1 MVNIITN
8 SAIDVVEKQR
18 LLVEEALAPDGA
30 YIRAKET
37 LNDLLDRGGITEE
50 LRAKVIGETISQIAI
65 GITANAMSTGL
76 QWAAKE
82 TDNSF
87 KKEEMSRTLAL
98 LDSQVEE
105 AKEKAVASIAAK
117 QLLQA
122 QLIRDYGQPILDND
136 GNVVSLPD
144 SGRIYETIEN
154 LKQDTANK
162 VKLNDQVVAQTDEVY
177 ARTHRLVADTYIN
190 HGVFQWTSLNNN
202 GMAGVQK
209 LVTNYTTLSDLQ
221 KVVSA
226 EQAKGYAYN
235 AWSNA
240 ATSSGGMIGTLV
252 AAEIPGLNYT
262 TYLDKWMTAV
272 TKINAVSAPEITI

>member
-87 KKEEMSRTLAL
+87 KKEEMARTLAL

-144 SGRIYETIEN
+144 SGRLYETIEN

-190 HGVFQWTSLNNN
+190 HGVFQWTSLDNN
-202 GMAGVQK
+202 GMSGVQK

-272 TKINAVSAPEITI
+272 NKINAVSAPEITI

>member
-122 QLIRDYGQPILDND
+122 QLIRDYGHPILDND

>member
-1 MVNIITN
+1 MINIITN

-18 LLVEEALAPDGA
+18 LLVAEALAPDGA

-82 TDNSF
+82 TENSF

-98 LDSQVEE
+98 LDSQGEE

-221 KVVSA
+221 KVASA

-272 TKINAVSAPEITI
+272 TKINAVAAPEITI

>member
-1 MVNIITN
+1 MVNTITN
-8 SAIDVVEKQR
+8 SVIDVVEKQR

-82 TDNSF
+82 TENSF

-136 GNVVSLPD
+136 GNVVSLPN

-190 HGVFQWTSLNNN
+190 HGVFQWTSLDNN

-252 AAEIPGLNYT
+252 AAELPGLNYT

-272 TKINAVSAPEITI
+272 NKINAVSAPSITL

>member
-82 TDNSF
+82 TENSF

-98 LDSQVEE
+98 LDSQGEE

-190 HGVFQWTSLNNN
+190 HGVFQWTSLDNN
-202 GMAGVQK
+202 GMSGVQK

-235 AWSNA
+235 AWGNA
-240 ATSSGGMIGTLV
+240 ASSSGGMIGTLV

-272 TKINAVSAPEITI
+272 TKINAVAAPSITL

>member
-8 SAIDVVEKQR
+8 SAIHVVEKQR

-50 LRAKVIGETISQIAI
+50 LRARVIGETISQIAI

-82 TDNSF
+82 TENSF

-122 QLIRDYGQPILDND
+122 QLIRDYGHPILDND
-136 GNVVSLPD
+136 GNVVWLPN

>member
-82 TDNSF
+82 TENSF

-162 VKLNDQVVAQTDEVY
+162 ASLNTQIVAQTDEVY

-235 AWSNA
+235 AWGNA
-240 ATSSGGMIGTLV
+240 ASSSGGMIGTLV

-272 TKINAVSAPEITI
+272 TKINAVAAPSITL

>member
-8 SAIDVVEKQR
+8 SVIDVVEKQR

-82 TDNSF
+82 TENSF

-122 QLIRDYGQPILDND
+122 QLIRDYGHPILDND

-190 HGVFQWTSLNNN
+190 HGVFQWTSLGNN
-202 GMAGVQK
+202 GMSGVQK

-272 TKINAVSAPEITI
+272 TKINAVAAPEITI

>member
-1 MVNIITN
+1 MINIITN

-82 TDNSF
+82 TENSF

-144 SGRIYETIEN
+144 SGRLYETIEN

-190 HGVFQWTSLNNN
+190 HGVFQWTSLDNN
-202 GMAGVQK
+202 GMSGVQK

-252 AAEIPGLNYT
+252 AAELPGLNYT

-272 TKINAVSAPEITI
+272 NKINAVSAPSITL

>member
-1 MVNIITN
+1 MINIITN
-8 SAIDVVEKQR
+8 SVIDVVEKQR

-252 AAEIPGLNYT
+252 AAELPGLNYT

>member
-82 TDNSF
+82 AENSF

-136 GNVVSLPD
+136 GNVVSLPN

-190 HGVFQWTSLNNN
+190 HGVFQWTTLGNN

-272 TKINAVSAPEITI
+272 NKINAVSAPSITL

>member
-82 TDNSF
+82 TENSF

-98 LDSQVEE
+98 LDSQGEE

-190 HGVFQWTSLNNN
+190 HGVFQWNRLDNN
-202 GMAGVQK
+202 GMYGVQK

-252 AAEIPGLNYT
+252 AAEIPGLNYS

-272 TKINAVSAPEITI
+272 NKINAVSAPNITI

>member
-82 TDNSF
+82 TENSF

>member
-8 SAIDVVEKQR
+8 SVIDVVEKQR

-82 TDNSF
+82 TENSF

-136 GNVVSLPD
+136 GNVVSLTD
-144 SGRIYETIEN
+144 SGRLYETIEN

-202 GMAGVQK
+202 GMSGVQK

-221 KVVSA
+221 KVVTG

-235 AWSNA
+235 AWGNA
-240 ATSSGGMIGTLV
+240 ASASGGMIGTLV
-252 AAEIPGLNYT
+252 AAEIPGLDPAA
-262 TYLDKWMTAV
+262 YLNAWMNSV
-272 TKINAVSAPEITI
+272 NKINAVTAPTVTM

>member
-8 SAIDVVEKQR
+8 SVIDVVEKQR

-82 TDNSF
+82 TENSF

-177 ARTHRLVADTYIN
+177 ARTHRLVADTYLN
-190 HGVFQWTSLNNN
+190 HGVFQWTSLDNN
-202 GMAGVQK
+202 GMSGVQK

-272 TKINAVSAPEITI
+272 TKINAVTAPEITI

>member
-1 MVNIITN
+1 MINIITN
-8 SAIDVVEKQR
+8 SVIDVVEKQR

-82 TDNSF
+82 TENSF

-252 AAEIPGLNYT
+252 AAELPGLNYT

-272 TKINAVSAPEITI
+272 NKINAVAAPSITL

>member
-190 HGVFQWTSLNNN
+190 HGVFQWTSLDNN
-202 GMAGVQK
+202 GMSGVQK

-272 TKINAVSAPEITI
+272 TKINAVSAPSITI

>member
-136 GNVVSLPD
+136 GNVVSLPN

-190 HGVFQWTSLNNN
+190 HGVFQWTSLGNN

>member
-8 SAIDVVEKQR
+8 SDIDVVEKQR

-162 VKLNDQVVAQTDEVY
+162 ASLNTQIVAQTDEVY

-190 HGVFQWTSLNNN
+190 HGVFQWTSLDNN
-202 GMAGVQK
+202 GMSGVQK

>member
-1 MVNIITN
+1 MINIIT
-8 SAIDVVEKQR
+8 SAELDVVEKQKQ
-18 LLVEEALAPDGA
+18 LVAEALGPDGV
-30 YIRAKET
+30 YIRMKEN
-37 LNDLLDRGGITEE
+37 LIDMLDRGEIKGTD
-50 LRAKVIGETISQIAI
+50 RAKIVSDVISQMSIS
-65 GITANAMSTGL
+65 ITNAAMSTGL

-82 TDNSF
+82 TENSF

-136 GNVVSLPD
+136 GNVVSLTD
-144 SGRIYETIEN
+144 SGRLYETIEN

-202 GMAGVQK
+202 GMSGVQK

-221 KVVSA
+221 KVVTG

-235 AWSNA
+235 AWGNA
-240 ATSSGGMIGTLV
+240 ASASGGMIGTLV
-252 AAEIPGLNYT
+252 AAEIPGLDPA
-262 TYLDKWMTAV
+262 TYLNTWMNSV
-272 TKINAVSAPEITI
+272 NKINAVTAPTVTM

>member
-82 TDNSF
+82 TENSF

-98 LDSQVEE
+98 LDSQGEE

-122 QLIRDYGQPILDND
+122 QLIRDYGHPILDND

-190 HGVFQWTSLNNN
+190 HGVFQWTSLGNN
-202 GMAGVQK
+202 GMSGVQK

-252 AAEIPGLNYT
+252 AAEIPGLNYS

-272 TKINAVSAPEITI
+272 TKINAVSAPNITI

>member
-8 SAIDVVEKQR
+8 SDIDVVEKQR

-82 TDNSF
+82 TENSF

-190 HGVFQWTSLNNN
+190 HGVFQWTTLNNN
-202 GMAGVQK
+202 GMMGVQK

-272 TKINAVSAPEITI
+272 TKINAVAAPSITI

>member
-8 SAIDVVEKQR
+8 SVIDVVEKQR

-82 TDNSF
+82 TENSF

-122 QLIRDYGQPILDND
+122 QLIRDYGHPILDND

-144 SGRIYETIEN
+144 SGRLYETIEN

-162 VKLNDQVVAQTDEVY
+162 VKLNDQIVAQTDEVY

-190 HGVFQWTSLNNN
+190 HGVFQWTNLDNN
-202 GMAGVQK
+202 GMMGVQK
-209 LVTNYTTLSDLQ
+209 LVTDYTTLSDLQ

-235 AWSNA
+235 AWGNA
-240 ATSSGGMIGTLV
+240 ASSSGGMIGTLV

-272 TKINAVSAPEITI
+272 TKINDVTAPSITL

>member
-1 MVNIITN
+1 MVNIKTN

-82 TDNSF
+82 AENSF

>member
-144 SGRIYETIEN
+144 SGRLYETIEN

-190 HGVFQWTSLNNN
+190 HGVFQWNRLDNN
-202 GMAGVQK
+202 GMYGVQK

>member
-87 KKEEMSRTLAL
+87 KKEEMARTLAL

-122 QLIRDYGQPILDND
+122 QLIRDYGHPILDND

-272 TKINAVSAPEITI
+272 NKINAVSAPEITI

>member
-87 KKEEMSRTLAL
+87 KKEEMARTLAL

-122 QLIRDYGQPILDND
+122 QLIRDYGHPILDND

-240 ATSSGGMIGTLV
+240 ATSSGGMIGTLD

-272 TKINAVSAPEITI
+272 TKINAVSAPSITI

>member
-82 TDNSF
+82 TENSF

-98 LDSQVEE
+98 LDSQGEE

-272 TKINAVSAPEITI
+272 TKINAVSAPSITI

>member
-82 TDNSF
+82 TENSF

-122 QLIRDYGQPILDND
+122 QLIRDYGHPILDND

-190 HGVFQWTSLNNN
+190 HGVFQWTSLDNN
-202 GMAGVQK
+202 GMSGVEK

-235 AWSNA
+235 AWGNA
-240 ATSSGGMIGTLV
+240 ASSSGGMIGTLV

-272 TKINAVSAPEITI
+272 TKINAVAAPSITL

>member
-18 LLVEEALAPDGA
+18 LLVDEALAPDGA

-136 GNVVSLPD
+136 GNVVSLPN

-190 HGVFQWTSLNNN
+190 HGVFQWTSLDNN
-202 GMAGVQK
+202 GMSGVQK

>member
-8 SAIDVVEKQR
+8 SVIDVVEKQR

-82 TDNSF
+82 TENSF

-190 HGVFQWTSLNNN
+190 HGVFQWTNLGNN

-272 TKINAVSAPEITI
+272 TKINAVAAPEITI

>member
-82 TDNSF
+82 TENSF

-122 QLIRDYGQPILDND
+122 QLIRDYGHPILDND

-190 HGVFQWTSLNNN
+190 HGVFQWTSLDNN

-252 AAEIPGLNYT
+252 AAELPGLNYT

-272 TKINAVSAPEITI
+272 NKINAVAAPSITL

>member
-82 TDNSF
+82 TENSF

-98 LDSQVEE
+98 LDSQGEE

-272 TKINAVSAPEITI
+272 TKINAVSAPSITL

>member
-82 TDNSF
+82 TENSF

-98 LDSQVEE
+98 LDSQGEE

-190 HGVFQWTSLNNN
+190 HGVFQWTSLDNN
-202 GMAGVQK
+202 GMSGVQK

-272 TKINAVSAPEITI
+272 TKINAVSAPSITI

>member
-1 MVNIITN
+1 MINIITN

-82 TDNSF
+82 TENSF

-202 GMAGVQK
+202 GMSGVQK

-235 AWSNA
+235 AWGNA
-240 ATSSGGMIGTLV
+240 ASSSGGMIGTLV

-262 TYLDKWMTAV
+262 TYLDKWMAAV
-272 TKINAVSAPEITI
+272 TKINAVAAPSITL

>member
-1 MVNIITN
+1 M
-8 SAIDVVEKQR
+8 
-18 LLVEEALAPDGA
+18 VEEALAPDGA

-82 TDNSF
+82 TENSF